1 MPSSLLTV
9 ESLSGGYGALQVLW
23 DLNLRVEEG
32 EVVCLVGANGAGKTT
47 VLRMISGLQ
56 RPARGVI
63 TFRGRVLSGLSA
75 AGIAR
80 LGISHVPEG
89 RKLFPRMTVKEN
101 LELGASY
108 FPQAWRERKKTL
120 AYLYNLF
127 PRLQERENQPA
138 GTLSGG
144 EQQMLAIARALM
156 AGPQLLLVDE
166 PSLGLAPA
174 VVNVVFKSLKEVNK
188 QGVAILL
195 VEQDVPRS
203 LSLAHRAYI
212 LENGLITGE
221 GAGRELLRDERVKKA
236 YLAV

>member
-1 MPSSLLTV
+1 MPASLLTV
-9 ESLSGGYGALQVLW
+9 ENLAGGYGPLQVLW

-32 EVVCLVGANGAGKTT
+32 EVVSLIGANGAGKTT
-47 VLRMISGLQ
+47 TLRLISGLQ
-56 RPARGVI
+56 RPFKGTVA
-63 TFRGRVLSGLSA
+63 FRGRPLAGCSA
-75 AGIAR
+75 AEIAR

-108 FPQAWRERKKTL
+108 FPAAWRERNLTRD
-120 AYLYNLF
+120 YLYGLF
-127 PRLQERENQPA
+127 PRLREREQQLA

-156 AGPQLLLVDE
+156 AKPQLLLVDE

-174 VVNVVFKSLKEVNK
+174 VVAAVFKSLREVNK

-195 VEQDVPRS
+195 VEQDVQRS
-203 LSLAHRAYI
+203 LVLAHRGYV
-212 LENGLITGE
+212 LENGRIVGE
-221 GAGRELLRDERVKKA
+221 GTGAELLADERVRKA
-236 YLAV
+236 YLAL